1 MCFQTNFQ
9 IDKEIQLEELKRR
22 KKYTL
27 LFLLLFNFKRK
38 KYGLPTT
45 RQYKGS
51 FKRLHL
57 NSETTL
63 IHLVIDIKWM
73 SDFKHSCRV
82 KSNCN
87 QNYVLNTLRAVT
99 RK

>member
-1 MCFQTNFQ
+1 M
-9 IDKEIQLEELKRR
+9 EE

-27 LFLLLFNFKRK
+27 LFYSCLNLREK

-45 RQYKGS
+45 CQYKGG

-63 IHLVIDIKWM
+63 IRLVIDIKWM

-87 QNYVLNTLRAVT
+87 QNYVLNTLGAIT

>member
-1 MCFQTNFQ
+1 M
-9 IDKEIQLEELKRR
+9 EEKIHSSF
-22 KKYTL
+22 
-27 LFLLLFNFKRK
+27 LFLFKFKRK

-45 RQYKGS
+45 CQYKGG

-63 IHLVIDIKWM
+63 IRLVIDIKWM

-87 QNYVLNTLRAVT
+87 QNYVLNILGAIT